1 MEMLMNIVLLVVGF
15 VLLIKGADFFVE
27 GASSIATKFHI
38 PQIIIGLT
46 IVAFGTSLPE
56 AAISINAAFAG
67 SAGITVGN
75 VFGSNILNVLLILGV
90 SSVIAVLEVKKDTVR
105 IEMPFVIFIS
115 AVILCLGIFDGTL
128 GRADGAILWV
138 LFVVFFVYLI
148 YSAKKN
154 KTEEEE
160 EKPKALWLSI
170 LFTVGGL
177 AAIVFGSDLTVDSA
191 TVIAKSLGMTDR
203 LIGLT
208 IVAFGTSLPELITS
222 ATAAVRK
229 KTDIAI
235 GNIVGS
241 NIFNILFVAGTSAL
255 ICPVEFK
262 KDFLFDGIMMIVSAI
277 LLFLCSFKKQRI
289 TRVGGVIMLIVYAGY
304 FAALLIM

>member
-1 MEMLMNIVLLVVGF
+1 MDIVWNGLLLVLGF
-15 VLLIKGADFFVE
+15 ILLIKGADFFVE

-38 PQIIIGLT
+38 PQIVIGLT

-56 AAISINAAFAG
+56 AAISINAAFSG
-67 SAGITVGN
+67 SAGITIGN
-75 VFGSNILNVLLILGV
+75 VFGSNIMNILLILGI
-90 SSVIAVLEVKKDTVR
+90 SSAIAILEVKKDTVR

-115 AVILCLGIFDGTL
+115 AVVLGLGIFDGTL
-128 GRADGAILWV
+128 GRVDGAILWV
-138 LFVVFFVYLI
+138 LFILFFFYLI

-154 KTEEEE
+154 KTDEEE
-160 EKPKALWLSI
+160 EKPRPLWLAI
-170 LFTVGGL
+170 VFTVGGML
-177 AAIVFGSDLTVDSA
+177 AIIFGSDFTVDSA
-191 TVIAKSLGMTDR
+191 TYIAKSLGMTDR

-222 ATAAVRK
+222 ATAALHK

-262 KDFLFDGIMMIVSAI
+262 SAFLFDGIMMIASAV

-289 TRVGGVIMLIVYAGY
+289 TRVGGVIMLVVYAAY
-304 FAALLIM
+304 FTALLLM